1 MFENCMHHWTNMAI
15 MHIID
20 SGNRMNET
28 ISKTRLIAA
37 LMGFYVAYFLS
48 YFIKL
53 SPSIIMPVLQLR
65 YNFTSAQTGFISSM
79 YFLPYATMQ
88 LFVGTLCRKMGA
100 GRLIGLGLIIA
111 AFGLVIFSNGTTV
124 AILAA
129 GRFLLGL
136 GTSPIFIGM
145 IYFMRD
151 SFDSD
156 LYAKYYG
163 YGIFVS
169 ALGSIVAAAPLK
181 ALLEVV
187 SAKTMFG
194 VISAMTF
201 ALGIFMIAIEGKRA
215 AQPSQGS
222 IFATITRDVKF
233 TFTTPLLIAGIML
246 WLIEAPSLVC
256 YQGLWCTKWTSV
268 AFPSLEH
275 LSGLSGIAI
284 SIGTILA
291 SIWGESWV
299 VSYRQ
304 RTKRTLGQTLVRI
317 CILHIVATM
326 LLSASKQ
333 VESGPMFWFSMV
345 CDVLFGFSTGS
356 IIVQG
361 GVFVK
366 EHTTSANNASVMGV
380 YNFIGCLSQQLSQ
393 WLTGVEIDLLVA
405 ATGLGMA
412 FSLTFS
418 TLALIFT
425 GLTIGSW
432 SIIRKHDK
440 N

>member
-1 MFENCMHHWTNMAI
+1 
-15 MHIID
+15 
-20 SGNRMNET
+20 
-28 ISKTRLIAA
+28 
-37 LMGFYVAYFLS
+37 MGFYLAYFLS

-53 SPSIIMPVLQLR
+53 SPSIIMPVLQMR
-65 YNFTSAQTGFISSM
+65 YNFSSAQTGFISSM

-88 LFVGTLCRKMGA
+88 LFVGTLCRRMGA
-100 GRLIGLGLIIA
+100 GRLIGSGLIIA
-111 AFGLVIFSNGTTV
+111 ACGLVIFSNGSTV
-124 AILAA
+124 AVLAA

-151 SFDSD
+151 SFESD
-156 LYAKYYG
+156 RYAKYYG
-163 YGIFVS
+163 FGIFVS

-187 SAKTMFG
+187 PAKSMFSA
-194 VISAMTF
+194 ISAMTF
-201 ALGIFMIAIEGKRA
+201 ALGLFMIVIEGRRTS
-215 AQPSQGS
+215 QPSQGN
-222 IFATITRDVKF
+222 IFTTITGDVKF
-233 TFTTPLLIAGIML
+233 TFTTPLLLAGIML

-284 SIGTILA
+284 SIGTIVA
-291 SIWGESWV
+291 STLGESWV
-299 VSYRQ
+299 SLYREK
-304 RTKRTLGQTLVRI
+304 TNKTLGQTLVRI
-317 CILHIVATM
+317 CILHIAATM
-326 LLSASKQ
+326 LLSVSKQ
-333 VESGPMFWFSMV
+333 IETSPMFWFSMF

-366 EHTTSANNASVMGV
+366 EHTTAENNASIMGV

-405 ATGLGMA
+405 TTGLGMA

-418 TLALIFT
+418 TMALIFT
-425 GLTIGSW
+425 CLTIGSYL
-432 SIIRKHDK
+432 IIRKHDK
-440 N
+440 D

>member
-1 MFENCMHHWTNMAI
+1 MLYFSNMK
-15 MHIID
+15 D
-20 SGNRMNET
+20 KTSGA
-28 ISKTRLIAA
+28 RLFAA
-37 LMGFYVAYFLS
+37 LMGFYLAYFLS

-53 SPSIIMPVLQLR
+53 SPSIIMPVLQMR
-65 YNFTSAQTGFISSM
+65 YNFSSAQTGFISSM

-88 LFVGTLCRKMGA
+88 LFVGTFCRRMGA
-100 GRLIGLGLIIA
+100 GRLIGSGLIIA
-111 AFGLVIFSNGTTV
+111 ACGLVIFSNGSTV
-124 AILAA
+124 AVLAA

-151 SFDSD
+151 SFESER
-156 LYAKYYG
+156 YAKYYG

-187 SAKTMFG
+187 PANSMFTA
-194 VISAMTF
+194 ISVMTF
-201 ALGIFMIAIEGKRA
+201 ALGIFMIAIDSRNKA
-215 AQPSQGS
+215 LSPQGNV
-222 IFATITRDVKF
+222 FATIGRDVKF
-233 TFTTPLLIAGIML
+233 TFKTPLLVAGIML
-246 WLIEAPSLVC
+246 WLIEAPSLVS

-268 AFPSLEH
+268 AFPSFES

-291 SIWGESWV
+291 SLWGESWV
-299 VSYRQ
+299 NLYRQ
-304 RTKRTLGQTLVRI
+304 KTKKTLGQTLIRI
-317 CILHIVATM
+317 CILHIAATM
-326 LLSASKQ
+326 LLSVSKQ
-333 VESGPMFWFSMV
+333 SESNPMFWFSMF

-366 EHTTSANNASVMGV
+366 EHTTAENNASVMGV
-380 YNFIGCLSQQLSQ
+380 YNCIGCLSQQLSQ
-393 WLTGVEIDLLVA
+393 WLTGIEIDLLVA
-405 ATGLGMA
+405 TTGLGLA

-418 TLALIFT
+418 TLALVFT
-425 GLTIGSW
+425 CLTIGAAL
-432 SIIRKHDK
+432 ILRKHDK